1 MTPIPPMQ
9 IDHVELFVPD
19 RFEAAAWYERVL
31 GLQILDEYRQWA
43 DDPRGPLMISAD
55 QGRTK
60 LALFEG
66 QSQGPRPTAGF
77 HLVAFRVDAEGFL
90 ACLDRLAACGVSD
103 RQGRPVSID
112 TVVDHQRA
120 YSIYFADP
128 NGHRLEITTYDYE
141 TTRRAVRAR
150 QSGSDSSSKP

>member
-1 MTPIPPMQ
+1 MTTIPPLQ
-9 IDHVELFVPD
+9 IDHVEVFVPD

-31 GLQILDEYRQWA
+31 GLRILDEYSHWA

-66 QSQGPRPTAGF
+66 QPQGTKPTAGF

-90 ACLDRLAACGVSD
+90 ACVDRLAECGVRD
-103 RQGRPVSID
+103 RQGRPYRID
-112 TVVDHQRA
+112 SVVDHQCA
-120 YSIYFADP
+120 YSIYFSDP
-128 NGHRLEITTYDYE
+128 NGHRLEITTYDYDR
-141 TTRRAVRAR
+141 TRSAVSAR
-150 QSGSDSSSKP
+150 QSGSRHIE